1 MTIVLDIVSGALVIV
16 VWFSRQRKY
25 RADSGAAELLGRK
38 QPVISALARLGWLD
52 PAD

>member
-1 MTIVLDIVSGALVIV
+1 MLDIVSGVLAIV

-25 RADSGAAELLGRK
+25 RADSGAAALLGRK
-38 QPVISALARLGWLD
+38 QPMISALARLGGLD